1 MIASADMVPL
11 INFKLSHLGEIRKF
25 RFSKAGNR
33 GILKSTAA
41 KALTLLMIGKN
52 LPKNFEQKTQGQK
65 THTRKRKLQHEQF

>member
-65 THTRKRKLQHEQF
+65 THTRNRKLQHEQF